1 MRKFICF
8 HSRKLMEMTFINFIN
23 YFDHYDNSWF
33 SVTLIVGSFCA
44 DTLFLPL
51 QWHHNGHNSVS
62 NHQPHD
68 CLLNR
73 LFRCRSKKTS
83 KLRVTGLCAGKSP
96 GPVNSPHKWPV
107 TRKMFPFDDFIM
119 TLSFLSDTI
128 SAWSEVVRDSAD
140 FNNYLRIFFGQ
151 QQSGITRRRSDVI
164 KKKMW
169 RGLTNHRYS
178 SCGPRSATIILKSM
192 YRWQGRHGLFNAV
205 LWYIRWQW
213 SNLGNMLIPIRRQ
226 QGRCLILHKTWEKKF
241 ATWYVTL
248 PNCYS
253 VTSSMGKSLYILCPI
268 RYGKGFNYTDV
279 IMRSMAYQITSLR
292 IVYSTVYSGADQ
304 NKHQSSASLAF
315 VRGIHWW
322 PVNSCTKSR

>member
-44 DTLFLPL
+44 LFLPL
-51 QWHHNGHNSVS
+51 QWRHNGHNSVS

-73 LFRCRSKKTS
+73 LFRWRSKKTS
-83 KLRVTGLCAGKSP
+83 KLRVTGLCAGNSP

-107 TRKMFPFDDFIM
+107 TRKMFPFDDVIM

-164 KKKMW
+164 
-169 RGLTNHRYS
+169 
-178 SCGPRSATIILKSM
+178 
-192 YRWQGRHGLFNAV
+192 
-205 LWYIRWQW
+205 
-213 SNLGNMLIPIRRQ
+213 
-226 QGRCLILHKTWEKKF
+226 
-241 ATWYVTL
+241 
-248 PNCYS
+248 
-253 VTSSMGKSLYILCPI
+253 
-268 RYGKGFNYTDV
+268 
-279 IMRSMAYQITSLR
+279 
-292 IVYSTVYSGADQ
+292 
-304 NKHQSSASLAF
+304 
-315 VRGIHWW
+315 
-322 PVNSCTKSR
+322 